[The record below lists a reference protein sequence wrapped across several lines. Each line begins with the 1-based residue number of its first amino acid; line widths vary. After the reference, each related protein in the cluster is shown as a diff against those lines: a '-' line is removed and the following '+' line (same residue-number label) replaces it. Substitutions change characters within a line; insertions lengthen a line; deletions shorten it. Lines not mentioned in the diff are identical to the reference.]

1 MTRLV
6 VVLICTALSLVGCA
20 RSTTGTASAPDDV
33 QPWSAEAQIVEL
45 VQEFESAW
53 NTSDF
58 DGLRQLMCAELLA
71 QDVFSDDEL
80 QDARADG
87 TLDLTILE
95 LEVDGSTA
103 RAVIENHG
111 ADADEIAF
119 VSEGGRWKWCEY

>member
-6 VVLICTALSLVGCA
+6 VVLICMALSLVGCA
-20 RSTTGTASAPDDV
+20 RSTTGTVAAPADV
-33 QPWSAEAQIVEL
+33 QPWSTEAQIVEL

-53 NTSDF
+53 NTSDY
-58 DGLRQLMCAELLA
+58 DGLRQLMCSDLLA
-71 QDVFSDDEL
+71 EDIFTDQHLE
-80 QDARADG
+80 DARSEG

-95 LEVDGSTA
+95 LEIDDSTA

-119 VSEGGRWKWCEY
+119 VNESGRWKWCEY